1 MLKVKNNAKFMLVFG
16 IMLVAMFIFN
26 TNTVNAVEPTQEMLD
41 LIPNEITLDIP
52 EIEYEKADKLI
63 EQKVKEIWQSNSM
76 STDGIDVR
84 VYGTQLYYE
93 DIHTA
98 HIYISNNN
106 GNNKEKTI
114 SVVYNNT
121 NQKNSTDEQYVK
133 NLMSKLKS
141 PKYYEVDL
149 DFCSDKTDFET
160 TVLNNY
166 HSIIEKAYTK
176 QVNDNSIVV
185 KSGIGSSG
193 TDGTLNVWTWEGR
206 GTIIALFKN
215 GILYGIKSMGMELT
229 IPVINIPNTVAKNE
243 VKDYVI
249 NLIKENHK
257 EIGESITKIEKGT
270 KNKTQALSNKL
281 DIDIPNGY
289 TIYANYGEG
298 TSYVIINGVD
308 NIEDTTTNNNS
319 NVKPVT
325 VTDNKTNI
333 KLETNDGVVP
343 SNTVLEVQPITEGKI
358 FDNVKKVL
366 SNVNKFK
373 AFDITLKSNGVEIQ
387 PNGKVKISIPIPQDF
402 DTSKL
407 MVYRVEENGQKIAYK
422 VNVVTIDNVKYAQ
435 FETDHFSTYV
445 LAETEPN
452 SKEKDNTP
460 KTGTETNTIPYVLG
474 IVATIGIAFII
485 KRK

>member
-141 PKYYEVDL
+141 PKYYEVNL
-149 DFCSDKTDFET
+149 DFCSDKTNYET

-166 HSIIEKAYTK
+166 HSIIENAYTK

-193 TDGTLNVWTWEGR
+193 TDGGLNVWTWEGR

-215 GILYGIKSMGMELT
+215 GILYGIKAMGMELT
-229 IPVINIPNTVAKNE
+229 VPVINVPNTVAKNE

-257 EIGESITKIEKGT
+257 EFGEDITNIEKGT
-270 KNKTQALSNKL
+270 KNKSDEYGIN
-281 DIDIPNGY
+281 IDIPNGY
-289 TIYANYGEG
+289 TIYAKSDYGTM

-308 NIEDTTTNNNS
+308 NIEDTTTS
-319 NVKPVT
+319 DVKPVA

-407 MVYRVEENGQKIAYK
+407 MVYRVEENGQKVAYK

-445 LAETEPN
+445 LAETDPN
-452 SKEKDNTP
+452 SNEKDSTP

>member
-52 EIEYEKADKLI
+52 ETEYEKADKLI
-63 EQKVKEIWQSNSM
+63 EQKIKEIWQSNSI
-76 STDGIDVR
+76 SAEGIKID
-84 VYGTQLYYE
+84 LYVTLL
-93 DIHTA
+93 DIHTTN
-98 HIYISNNN
+98 IYITNTEGNSNTK
-106 GNNKEKTI
+106 NKKV
-114 SVVYNNT
+114 SLVYNNT

-133 NLMSKLKS
+133 NI
-141 PKYYEVDL
+141 
-149 DFCSDKTDFET
+149 
-160 TVLNNY
+160 N
-166 HSIIEKAYTK
+166 IEKIPSYFE
-176 QVNDNSIVV
+176 VPLNYINSTDSIWDWLTNYITQYYKNKINNSDVV
-185 KSGIGSSG
+185 IKAVIAAGDRPG
-193 TDGTLNVWTWEGR
+193 LNVETGEHGVDV
-206 GTIIALFKN
+206 GIFKN
-215 GILYGIKSMGMELT
+215 GILYKVQTVGNTVT
-229 IPVINIPNTVAKNE
+229 IPIINIPNTVSNNE
-243 VKDYVI
+243 LDSYVS
-249 NLIKENHK
+249 NLIENTYK
-257 EIGESITKIEKGT
+257 IFKVKRITKGATNNELFD
-270 KNKTQALSNKL
+270 N
-281 DIDIPNGY
+281 
-289 TIYANYGEG
+289 IYANVPNIYTVAVQEKNIEMEEIPCL
-298 TSYVIINGVD
+298 VIIRN
-308 NIEDTTTNNNS
+308 NNTTTNNTDNK
-319 NVKPVT
+319 NDTKPVA

-366 SNVNKFK
+366 SNANKFK
-373 AFDITLKSNGVEIQ
+373 VFDITLKSNGVEIQ

-422 VNVVTIDNVKYAQ
+422 VNVVTIDNIKYAQ

-445 LAETEPN
+445 LAETDPN
-452 SKEKDNTP
+452 SNEKDNTP
-460 KTGTETNTIPYVLG
+460 KTGIETNTIPYVLG